1 MSSTEVKKTRKKDEK
16 KDMIYTIPLTRIYW
30 GRRRNRADRAIRL
43 IRKFVAR
50 HFHVDQVIIDP
61 SVNEYIWSRGREKPP
76 RRITIRVIRV
86 SEGVAKVLLASS
98 VK

>member
-1 MSSTEVKKTRKKDEK
+1 MSSTEAKKTGKKDEK
-16 KDMIYTIPLTRIYW
+16 KDIIYTIPLKRIYW

-86 SEGVAKVLLASS
+86 SESTAKVLLASP